1 MHKVSCLIP
10 AYNEGTRIASILSV
24 VCNHPLINEVIVIN
38 DCSTDNTSKVV
49 MEYKNIHLINNKEN
63 KGKSATIVA
72 GIKEATG
79 DILCLIDADLIGL
92 TTENITNLIEPVISD
107 KTDVSISVRR
117 ISPIMDKIYQIIGMD
132 FISGERVFKKSLIQN
147 HLEEIACLPRFSL
160 ETFLN
165 KIFIKNKTRIKIVFW
180 DNVRSPLK
188 SKKFGFIEGTKR
200 EISMFSNILKT
211 ASIFEILNQLKN
223 MRRLIIRQ

>member
-10 AYNEGTRIASILSV
+10 AYNEGNRIASILAIV
-24 VCNHPLINEVIVIN
+24 YNHPLINEVIVIN
-38 DCSTDNTSKVV
+38 DCSTDNTSEVV
-49 MEYKNIHLINNKEN
+49 MEYKNIHLINNSKN

-79 DILCLIDADLIGL
+79 YILCLIDADLIGL
-92 TTENITNLIEPVISD
+92 TPENITNLIEPVISD
-107 KTDVSISVRR
+107 KADVSISVRR
-117 ISPIMDKIYQIIGMD
+117 ISLIMDKIYKVIGMD

-147 HLEEIACLPRFSL
+147 HLEEIVCLPRFGI

-211 ASIFEILNQLKN
+211 ASVFEILNQLKK
-223 MRRLIIRQ
+223 MRRLIVK